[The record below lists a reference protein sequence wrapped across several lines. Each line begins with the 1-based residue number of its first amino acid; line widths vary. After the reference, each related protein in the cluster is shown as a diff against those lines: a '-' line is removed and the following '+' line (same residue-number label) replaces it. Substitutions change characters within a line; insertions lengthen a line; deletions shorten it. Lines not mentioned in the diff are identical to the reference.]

1 MVVFSTLESL
11 TLEQGKLFVLRQR
24 EYLPELGGHA
34 PPIGEKTIRYVDDFV
49 QLEISSLR
57 EFPSVL
63 RLLKLEWQRLADDV
77 EPLAKFVAAAAFA
90 ENGRLVDSQPLLW
103 STGSPTGRLDIDW
116 AASRPKIDGS
126 ELRLLGEYHSG
137 RREEPLRQI
146 YEVTCNLATFETQR
160 TRIASYT
167 VRLA

>member
-1 MVVFSTLESL
+1 MLVFSTLESL
-11 TLEQGKLFVLRQR
+11 TLEQGKLSVLRQC
-24 EYLPELGGHA
+24 ECPPELGGYA
-34 PPIGEKTIRYVDDFV
+34 PPIGEKVIRYADDFV
-49 QLEISSLR
+49 QLEVSSLR
-57 EFPSVL
+57 DFPGVL
-63 RLLKLEWQRLADDV
+63 RLLKVDWRRFLVDVKTLAT
-77 EPLAKFVAAAAFA
+77 FVAAAAFA
-90 ENGRLVDSQPLLW
+90 ENGRLVNSQPLLW

-126 ELRLLGEYHSG
+126 ELRLLGEYSSG

-160 TRIASYT
+160 TKIASYT